1 MVTGPESEP
10 LDGGTRAW
18 RWMRSAASRTAVVVV
33 TALVIASPVA
43 AGCDDDDRPPTPI
56 SLKASPLS
64 SGGIML
70 QWSSRVG
77 HYDIYIRDKLGRPV
91 PEAPDIVGGATNEN
105 YHEFYGLES
114 GKEYFFSMRARSE
127 GGREGCISK
136 NISETV
142 HATTDSA
149 EMNQHCSYYARN
161 AMEDVEEM
169 RKLGCELPDSPIIGR
184 WATHEGTQFTYCMGQ
199 QRAGLLG
206 DANYSWLRNQDI
218 QACKEVKRAAKCKAY
233 AKSASA
239 AARYNRVFHCG
250 YTGPRW
256 VSFDAH
262 YNWCVSLKADSPLP
276 RREARARAALL
287 QICRKKRAGT
297 QGGGGNNNCPGV
309 PAEWA
314 DMLKAHNELRGQ
326 YCGSPLTWS
335 CDLAAD
341 AKTYAE
347 ACKCGHGNPPG
358 IGENLAARSAVPDKY
373 PAGTDRQAFDDTWA
387 CEKDLYDFNKPVIV
401 GGFKHNCLPPPAG
414 EGVNGHFTQ
423 VVWKSTKEVGC
434 GRARCPIVDK
444 DCNVIKP
451 ESYETHWVCRYGPG
465 GNDPD
470 QLAQNVQ
477 KPPACT
483 QSFRSNSEPITCSRG
498 MVLIGGSCRC
508 KPGEHWTGR
517 FCRRFG
523 RTSAGT
529 SVAPAPAP
537 APAAST
543 PTPTCPSDRPVGT
556 YPNCCPSGTVFSD
569 GTCRSGGGASTAQPG
584 GGATSGGTGAV
595 RAAVPSARRRTAA
608 PRARSS
614 ATASAVG
621 TVAPPERSL
630 AAAKRPGARA
640 TVPSGPTPIAAP
652 PAPSSATAS
661 AARAAAVPAPRSQ
674 VITGRQAAPEAV
686 RAAVPSA
693 RRRTAAPGARSSAT
707 ASAGRA
713 VAAPAPRS
721 RVAAKRPDAR
731 ATVPSAP
738 IRTAVPPARS
748 SATANAGR
756 AVAAPAPRSRAAVK
770 RPDARATVPWVP
782 IPTAAPPAPVTRT
795 ANAHIRRRHRR
806 HRARR
811 RIPIRAP
818 ENARVAV
825 SGGHHTAAVRQA
837 LRTGPAVAAG
847 NRVPRRRRARRR
859 PPGRS
864 STRHRPRDA
873 RPSTRPRT
881 ARVAYPIR
889 ATCMTV

>member
-584 GGATSGGTGAV
+584 GGATSGGTG
-595 RAAVPSARRRTAA
+595 
-608 PRARSS
+608 
-614 ATASAVG
+614 G
-621 TVAPPERSL
+621 C
-630 AAAKRPGARA
+630 
-640 TVPSGPTPIAAP
+640 
-652 PAPSSATAS
+652 
-661 AARAAAVPAPRSQ
+661 
-674 VITGRQAAPEAV
+674 
-686 RAAVPSA
+686 
-693 RRRTAAPGARSSAT
+693 
-707 ASAGRA
+707 
-713 VAAPAPRS
+713 PRS
-721 RVAAKRPDAR
+721 RPVGTPPNCCPKGTVFSDGKCRRDRGTTGTQPGGGETPRCTGDRPVGTYPHCCPTG
-731 ATVPSAP
+731 TVFSDGKCRSGGGGAGTAQPGDNGPSGG
-738 IRTAVPPARS
+738 T
-748 SATANAGR
+748 GGC
-756 AVAAPAPRSRAAVK
+756 PRSRPVGSPPNCCPRGTVFSDGKCRKGGGGASTAQPGGGETPRCTGD
-770 RPDARATVPWVP
+770 RPVGTYPHCCPTGTVFSDGKCRKGGGGASTAQPGGGETPRCTGDRPVGTYPHCCPTGTSYQNGKCTHPTPPPTTPGSTTNPDTGTRKCTGGRIGRPPHCRCPPGTSYRAGRCRRKSS
-782 IPTAAPPAPVTRT
+782 PTTPPGPTT
-795 ANAHIRRRHRR
+795 
-806 HRARR
+806 
-811 RIPIRAP
+811 P
-818 ENARVAV
+818 
-825 SGGHHTAAVRQA
+825 
-837 LRTGPAVAAG
+837 TGPV
-847 NRVPRRRRARRR
+847 V
-859 PPGRS
+859 
-864 STRHRPRDA
+864 H
-873 RPSTRPRT
+873 
-881 ARVAYPIR
+881 
-889 ATCMTV
+889 